1 MDEREFKRRTKDVA
15 LRVIRLVDALPGR
28 RLAAQVLGR
37 QVLRSGTAIGA
48 NYRAACRAMSRA
60 DMAAKLSRVEEEA
73 DETLYWM
80 ELIVDAGIVP
90 ERRLRSLMVEVD
102 AILSMVVASL
112 KTLRG
117 RGVKSKI

>member
-1 MDEREFKRRTKDVA
+1 MDEREFKRRTREVA
-15 LRVIRLVDALPGR
+15 LRVIRMVDALPSR
-28 RLAAQVLGR
+28 RLAAEVIGR

-60 DMAAKLSRVEEEA
+60 DMAAKLSHVEEEA

-80 ELIVDAGIVP
+80 ELLVDSGIVS
-90 ERRLRSLMVEVD
+90 EARLRSLMAEVE

-112 KTLRG
+112 KTLRR
-117 RGVKSKI
+117 RGLKSKI